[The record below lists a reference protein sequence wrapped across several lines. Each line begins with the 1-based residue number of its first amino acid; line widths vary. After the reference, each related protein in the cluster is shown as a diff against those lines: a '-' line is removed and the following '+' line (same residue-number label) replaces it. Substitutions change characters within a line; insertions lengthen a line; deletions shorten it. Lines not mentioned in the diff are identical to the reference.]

1 MVICAVGALMCRSMA
16 IWGSEGAIM
25 LADIM
30 GMSCPRE
37 KSVLMRSLRE
47 VGKRCGFRDGF
58 RDGGWWGG

>member
-1 MVICAVGALMCRSMA
+1 MA